1 MPSKVTSFV
10 LDGLTAIPAEVE
22 TDISGGLPSFTVVG
36 LPDTAVQESRERV
49 RAAVRNTGFRFPLS
63 RITVNLAPADLKK
76 EGPLFDLPIAISL
89 LLASGQILSRRHE
102 GTVFLGELSLA
113 GEVKIVRGILPIVRR
128 AKQLGFHRFI
138 LPAEGAAE
146 ASWVEGVEI
155 TPVVDLRQ
163 AVNYLNGETEIP
175 LQSRSAVDLAEAPLE
190 LCDFGEIKGQEG
202 AKRALEVAAAG
213 GHHLIMIGS
222 PGAGKT
228 MLARRL
234 VTVMPPLTLA
244 EAVEVTEIYSICG
257 HLITGQT
264 LIKRRPFRTPHHS
277 ISYAGLVGGGTTPSP
292 GEVSLAHQG
301 VLFLDEFPEFR
312 RDALEALRQ
321 PLEEGVVHITRVRGT
336 ADFPA
341 QFMLLAAMNPCP
353 CGFALDPKHDCRCG
367 GGEIR
372 RYRHKVSGPLWDRFD
387 IHLLVPPLTVEELV
401 ATDGADQS
409 GSMRDRVTRC
419 RQRQAERYQNLGL
432 RCNAQL
438 SGKLLRRFCALEP
451 REKSFLRQA
460 ADRLH
465 LTARAYDRSLKL
477 ARTIADLEG
486 QEQIHLPHLAE
497 AMQHR
502 GSEDWM

>member
-138 LPAEGAAE
+138 VPAEGAAE

-155 TPVVDLRQ
+155 TPVTDLRQ
-163 AVNYLNGETEIP
+163 AVNYLNGEAEIP
-175 LQSRSAVDLAEAPLE
+175 LQPRSNADLAEAPLE

-257 HLITGQT
+257 HLPTGQT

-353 CGFALDPKHDCRCG
+353 CGFALDPKHECRCG

-409 GSMRDRVTRC
+409 GLMRDRVTRC

-438 SGKLLRRFCALEP
+438 SGKLLRQFCALEP
-451 REKSFLRQA
+451 KEKSFLRQA

-486 QEQIHLPHLAE
+486 EEQIHLPHLAE

>member
-49 RAAVRNTGFRFPLS
+49 RAAVKNTGFRFPLS

-138 LPAEGAAE
+138 VPAEGAAE

-155 TPVVDLRQ
+155 TPVTDLRQ

-175 LQSRSAVDLAEAPLE
+175 LQPRSDADLAEAPLE

-257 HLITGQT
+257 HLPTGQT

-312 RDALEALRQ
+312 RDVLEALRQ

-353 CGFALDPKHDCRCG
+353 CGFALDPKHECRCG

-432 RCNAQL
+432 RCNAKL
-438 SGKLLRRFCALEP
+438 SGKLLRQFCSLEP

>member
-1 MPSKVTSFV
+1 MPSKVTSFA
-10 LDGLTAIPAEVE
+10 LDGLTAIPVEVE

-49 RAAVRNTGFRFPLS
+49 RAGVRNTGFRFPLS

-102 GTVFLGELSLA
+102 GIVFLGELSLA

-138 LPAEGAAE
+138 VPAEGAAE
-146 ASWVEGVEI
+146 ASWVEGAEI
-155 TPVVDLRQ
+155 TPVTDLRQ

-175 LQSRSAVDLAEAPLE
+175 LQPRSDADLAEAPLE

-257 HLITGQT
+257 HLPTGQT

-477 ARTIADLEG
+477 ARTIADLAG

>member
-10 LDGLTAIPAEVE
+10 LDGLTAIPVEVE

-49 RAAVRNTGFRFPLS
+49 RAGIRNTGFNFPLS

-89 LLASGQILSRRHE
+89 LMASGQILSRRHE
-102 GTVFLGELSLA
+102 GTVILGELSLA

-128 AKQLGFHRFI
+128 AKQLGFRRFI
-138 LPAEGAAE
+138 VPAEGAAE
-146 ASWVEGVEI
+146 ASWVEGAEI
-155 TPVVDLRQ
+155 TPVSDLRQ
-163 AVNYLNGETEIP
+163 AANYLNGELEIP
-175 LQSRSAVDLAEAPLE
+175 LQPPSQADLTEAPTESL
-190 LCDFGEIKGQEG
+190 DFGEIKGQEG

-234 VTVMPPLTLA
+234 VTVMPPLVLA
-244 EAVEVTEIYSICG
+244 EAVEVTEIYSIVG
-257 HLITGQT
+257 HLPTGET

-292 GEVSLAHQG
+292 GEVSLAHHG

-321 PLEEGVVHITRVRGT
+321 PLEEGVVHITRVHGT

-341 QFMLLAAMNPCP
+341 QFMLVAAMNPCP
-353 CGFALDPKHDCRCG
+353 CGFALDPKHECRCG
-367 GGEIR
+367 SGEIR

-401 ATDGADQS
+401 ATGGADQS
-409 GSMRDRVTRC
+409 SSMRERVTRC
-419 RQRQAERYQNLGL
+419 RQRQGERYRNLGL
-432 RCNAQL
+432 RSNAQL
-438 SGKLLRRFCALEP
+438 SGKLLRQFCALEP
-451 REKSFLRQA
+451 AEKSFLRQA

-465 LTARAYDRSLKL
+465 LTARSYDRSLKL
-477 ARTIADLEG
+477 ARTIADLAGEERI
-486 QEQIHLPHLAE
+486 QLPHLAE
-497 AMQHR
+497 AMQYR
-502 GSEDWM
+502 GSEDWT

>member
-1 MPSKVTSFV
+1 
-10 LDGLTAIPAEVE
+10 
-22 TDISGGLPSFTVVG
+22 
-36 LPDTAVQESRERV
+36 
-49 RAAVRNTGFRFPLS
+49 
-63 RITVNLAPADLKK
+63 
-76 EGPLFDLPIAISL
+76 
-89 LLASGQILSRRHE
+89 
-102 GTVFLGELSLA
+102 
-113 GEVKIVRGILPIVRR
+113 
-128 AKQLGFHRFI
+128 
-138 LPAEGAAE
+138 
-146 ASWVEGVEI
+146 
-155 TPVVDLRQ
+155 
-163 AVNYLNGETEIP
+163 
-175 LQSRSAVDLAEAPLE
+175 
-190 LCDFGEIKGQEG
+190 
-202 AKRALEVAAAG
+202 
-213 GHHLIMIGS
+213 
-222 PGAGKT
+222 
-228 MLARRL
+228 
-234 VTVMPPLTLA
+234 
-244 EAVEVTEIYSICG
+244 VTEIYSICG
-257 HLITGQT
+257 HLPTGQT

-477 ARTIADLEG
+477 ARTIADLAG

>member
-49 RAAVRNTGFRFPLS
+49 RAAVKNTGFRFPLS

-138 LPAEGAAE
+138 VPAEGAAE

-155 TPVVDLRQ
+155 TPVTDLRQ

-175 LQSRSAVDLAEAPLE
+175 LQPRSDADLAEAPLE

-257 HLITGQT
+257 HLPTGQT

-353 CGFALDPKHDCRCG
+353 CGFALDPKHECRCG

-438 SGKLLRRFCALEP
+438 SGKLLRQFCALEP

-486 QEQIHLPHLAE
+486 EEQIHLPHLAE